1 MTQKPAEDQVGY
13 KHASKDGTFKRQI
26 SSFRSWI
33 SSEPGA
39 EFPPEKDRYVNAHI
53 FKKIQHPTESE

>member
-1 MTQKPAEDQVGY
+1 MAQKPAEHQVGY
-13 KHASKDGTFKRQI
+13 KHAGEDGTFKRQI

-39 EFPPEKDRYVNAHI
+39 KFPPEKDRYVRIKSLVEIHENI
-53 FKKIQHPTESE
+53 Y